1 MDTPTRTDN
10 SNRELQG
17 LLGLDPVPFDEGRI
31 KQQVLDRLGNAT
43 EAVPRRQRR
52 MPRRLTVALV
62 AAAVLAVGIP
72 SAYAVGNLIANMGE
86 GGIGFFEVAAPA
98 EKDVNKPT
106 YYAAMQ
112 ADLEKANAPVGQTLA
127 FDGGTVT
134 LDTLAVDDNFLN
146 AFLTIRYD
154 RPIDGAA
161 LGSEDN
167 MPEWIGLQVLAP
179 ELACSVDGKEI
190 TAHTNTSGGAGG
202 GDFERDPY
210 YIDERTVGV
219 MVHKVLATELPDVF
233 DLEIRLFGDTVVV
246 ADSPAIR
253 HANVDGGFAVTVD
266 KGAPSALTRTVEPGT
281 YRFEAA
287 DGPREL
293 AIDRI
298 SFSPFGV
305 VASIQTASLDGTG
318 GIDAFMIADDKGNTA
333 IPQLRG
339 GTIRAIDAPDADV
352 PESYLFELVGLDPQ
366 AQSVTVTP
374 IIDAR
379 RGTDPPERRSYDL
392 SQVGTQVPDSALG
405 GLTVVSHEVAQGTVT
420 IKLKPYGY
428 LSGSSLTNGTGEF
441 VLEDAESLTFT
452 AEKRLGIVT
461 SWYDR
466 GENLIVLSTHYYAAT
481 NEELAQA
488 TTYSYCYYT
497 DGLTADEANALTLP
511 IG

>member
-1 MDTPTRTDN
+1 MDTPIRTDN
-10 SNRELQG
+10 DSRELQG
-17 LLGLDPVPFDEGRI
+17 LLGLDPVPFDAGRI
-31 KQQVLDRLGNAT
+31 KQRVLDRLDDAT
-43 EAVPRRQRR
+43 EAAPRRQRR

-62 AAAVLAVGIP
+62 AAAVLALGIP
-72 SAYAVGNLIANMGE
+72 SAYAVGSLIASMGE
-86 GGIGFFEVAAPA
+86 GGIGFFEAAGPA
-98 EKDVNKPT
+98 DKDVNRPT

-134 LDTLAVDDNFLN
+134 LDTLAVDDNFVN

-154 RPIDGAA
+154 KPVDEAA
-161 LGSEDN
+161 LGAKDKR
-167 MPEWIGLQVLAP
+167 PEWDGLQVLAP
-179 ELACSVDGKEI
+179 ELAFSVDGREV
-190 TAHTNTSGGAGG
+190 TAHTNTSSG

-219 MVHKVLATELPDVF
+219 MVRKALATELPDVF
-233 DLEIRLFGDTVVV
+233 DLDIGFFGDALVV
-246 ADSPAIR
+246 ADSPTTR
-253 HANVDGGFAVTVD
+253 HADVEGHFAVTVD
-266 KGAPSALTRTVEPGT
+266 KSAPSALTRTVEPGT

-293 AIDRI
+293 VIDRI
-298 SFSPFGV
+298 SLSPFGV
-305 VASIQTASLDGTG
+305 VASIRTASLDGLG
-318 GIDAFMIADDKGNTA
+318 GIDAFMISDDKGNTA

-339 GTIRAIDAPDADV
+339 GTIRAADDPEGDL

-379 RGTDPPERRSYDL
+379 RGTDPRDIPHERRLADL
-392 SQVGTQVPDSALG
+392 SQVGTQIAMSELG

-428 LSGSSLTNGTGEF
+428 LPETSLVGGANEF
-441 VLEDAESLTFT
+441 VLEDTDKLTHN
-452 AEKRLGIVT
+452 AQKRLGLET

-466 GENLIVLSTHYYAAT
+466 GESLIVLDTHYYAAT
-481 NEELAQA
+481 DEELAQA
-488 TTYSYCYYT
+488 TTYSYYYT
-497 DGLTADEANALTLP
+497 DSLTADKGNALTLP